1 MQTKKNRLMDTALKE
16 TVSLPQEGIF
26 RSLMSSVSDYL
37 PEEQLSQIRQAYEL
51 ASDAHAGQYRLS
63 GEDYICH
70 PVSVALILS
79 DMQMDADCIMAAI
92 MHDVLEDT
100 EVSFEEMSEAFN
112 RDVAE
117 LVDGVSKLTKINF
130 KSRAEAQ
137 AENMRKM
144 FLAMAKDLRVIIIK
158 LADRLHNMRTIGV
171 MKPESRRRIARET
184 LDIYAPIAHR
194 LGMHEYRLELEDL
207 SFEAIFPRR
216 RKILS
221 DHIRKARGNRKE
233 IIDTIDSVL
242 TTRFSE
248 TDFPGKIY
256 GREKNLY
263 SIYRKM
269 KRMPFSQVFDVYAF
283 RLIVETADQCY
294 QALGVLHS
302 LYKPLPGKFKDYIAM
317 PKSNGYQSLHTVL
330 IGPYGVPIELQ
341 IRTSSMDQVAESGIA
356 AHWLYK
362 TEGASHD
369 VRVRAH
375 EWLRNLLEIQQG
387 ANDSF
392 EFIDNLK
399 IDLFPQEIFLF
410 SPKGEIVKLPKGA
423 TAVDF
428 AFAVH
433 TGVGM
438 TCAGVKINRQMEPL
452 HTVLRNGQTVDVMT
466 SDYAVCNPNWLNFV
480 VTNKARNAIRNH
492 LKEFK
497 ERDAITLGGQ
507 LLNAELKALGMCFDD
522 IAPERLELYL
532 DEQQLLSV
540 DALLIDL
547 GFGNRL
553 PLLVAQQLI
562 SDAGAEEVTLD
573 IAQGGQSTATLSI
586 RGTEGMLIN
595 LATCCRPIFGDKV
608 IGFFTPGRGVVVH
621 RVHCKN
627 TREYKRKHKNWLNV
641 QWADS
646 AEGGFSSEIKLVMVD
661 DKGILAKIA
670 SVLSESDCNIE
681 NVNLGQPQ
689 DGTSSHVL
697 TISVRDRKHLARVMR
712 RLHNIPAVLKIERVR
727 N

>member
-1 MQTKKNRLMDTALKE
+1 MLMETGSKE
-16 TVSLPQEGIF
+16 LVELPQDKLLAN
-26 RSLMSSVSDYL
+26 LMSSVGEYL
-37 PEEQLSQIRQAYEL
+37 PADQLSQIMQAYEL
-51 ASDAHAGQYRLS
+51 ANQAHAGQYRLS

-79 DMQMDADCIMAAI
+79 DMKMDLDCIMAALL
-92 MHDVLEDT
+92 HDVLEDT
-100 EVSFEEMSEAFN
+100 EVTFDEMSEAFN
-112 RDVAE
+112 SDVAG

-171 MKPESRRRIARET
+171 MKPASRRRIARET

-207 SFEAIFPRR
+207 SFKAIFPRR

-221 DHIRKARGNRKE
+221 DHIRNARGNRKE
-233 IIDTIDSVL
+233 IIDTIDRAL
-242 TTRFSE
+242 RNRFSE

-283 RLIVETADQCY
+283 RLIVETVDQCY
-294 QALGVLHS
+294 QALGVLHN
-302 LYKPLPGKFKDYIAM
+302 LYKPLPGKFKDYIAL

-330 IGPYGVPIELQ
+330 VGPFGVPIELQ
-341 IRTSSMDQVAESGIA
+341 IRSRSMDQVAESGIA

-362 TEGASHD
+362 TESASHD

-375 EWLRNLLEIQQG
+375 EWLRNLLEIHKG
-387 ANDSF
+387 SDDSF

-433 TGVGM
+433 TDVGM

-507 LLNAELKALGMCFDD
+507 LLNAELKALGVTFDD
-522 IAPERLELYL
+522 VEPSRLDEYL
-532 DEQQLLSV
+532 KEQQLLSV

-553 PLLVAQQLI
+553 PLLVAQQLV
-562 SDAGAEEVTLD
+562 SDAGSEEVTID
-573 IAQGGQSTATLSI
+573 IAKGQQSTATLNI
-586 RGTEGMLIN
+586 RGTEGMLVN
-595 LATCCRPIFGDKV
+595 LATCCRPIYGDKV

-627 TREYKRKHKNWLNV
+627 TREYKRKNKNWLNV

-646 AEGGFSSEIKLVMVD
+646 AEGGFSSDIRLVLIENKKV
-661 DKGILAKIA
+661 LAKIA
-670 SVLSESDCNIE
+670 SLLSESDCNIE

-689 DGTSSHVL
+689 DGTCSHVF
-697 TISVRDRKHLARVMR
+697 TINVRDRKHLARVMR
-712 RLHNIPAVLKIERVR
+712 RLHNIPSVLKIERVR

>member
-1 MQTKKNRLMDTALKE
+1 MLMETGSKE
-16 TVSLPQEGIF
+16 LVELPQDKLLAD
-26 RSLMSSVSDYL
+26 LMSSVGEYL
-37 PEEQLSQIRQAYEL
+37 PADQLSQIMQAYEL
-51 ASDAHAGQYRLS
+51 ANQAHAGQYRLS

-79 DMQMDADCIMAAI
+79 DMKMDLDCIMAALL
-92 MHDVLEDT
+92 HDVLEDT
-100 EVSFEEMSEAFN
+100 EVTFDEMSEAFN
-112 RDVAE
+112 SDVAG

-171 MKPESRRRIARET
+171 MKPASRRRIARET

-207 SFEAIFPRR
+207 SFKAIFPRR

-221 DHIRKARGNRKE
+221 DHIRNARGNRKE
-233 IIDTIDSVL
+233 IIDTIDRAL
-242 TTRFSE
+242 RNRFSE

-283 RLIVETADQCY
+283 RLIVETVDQCY
-294 QALGVLHS
+294 QALGVLHN
-302 LYKPLPGKFKDYIAM
+302 LYKPLPGKFKDYIAL

-330 IGPYGVPIELQ
+330 VGPFGVPIELQ
-341 IRTSSMDQVAESGIA
+341 IRSRSMDQVAESGIA

-362 TEGASHD
+362 TESASHD

-375 EWLRNLLEIQQG
+375 EWLRNLLEIHKG
-387 ANDSF
+387 SDDSF

-433 TGVGM
+433 TDVGM

-507 LLNAELKALGMCFDD
+507 LLNAELKALGVSFDD
-522 IAPERLELYL
+522 VEPSRLDKYL
-532 DEQQLLSV
+532 KEQQLLSV

-553 PLLVAQQLI
+553 PLLVAQQLV
-562 SDAGAEEVTLD
+562 SDAGSEEVTID
-573 IAQGGQSTATLSI
+573 IAKGQQSTATLNI
-586 RGTEGMLIN
+586 RGTEGMLVN
-595 LATCCRPIFGDKV
+595 LATCCRPIYGDKV

-627 TREYKRKHKNWLNV
+627 TREYKRKNKNWLNV

-646 AEGGFSSEIKLVMVD
+646 AEGGFSSDIRLVLIENKKV
-661 DKGILAKIA
+661 LAKIA
-670 SVLSESDCNIE
+670 SLLSESDCNIE

-689 DGTSSHVL
+689 DGTCSHVF
-697 TISVRDRKHLARVMR
+697 TINVRDRKHLARVMR
-712 RLHNIPAVLKIERVR
+712 RLHNIPSVLKIERVR

>member
-1 MQTKKNRLMDTALKE
+1 MLMETGLKKSVD
-16 TVSLPQEGIF
+16 LPQEALLA
-26 RSLMSSVSDYL
+26 SLMSSIGEYL
-37 PEEQLSQIRQAYEL
+37 PDEQLSQVSKAYDL

-79 DMQMDADCIMAAI
+79 EMKMDVDCIMAAI

-100 EVSFEEMSEAFN
+100 EVSFEEMAESFN
-112 RDVAE
+112 AEVAG
-117 LVDGVSKLTKINF
+117 LVEGVSKLTKINF

-171 MKPESRRRIARET
+171 MKPESRRRIAKET

-216 RKILS
+216 RKILA

-233 IIDTIDSVL
+233 IIETIDRAL
-242 TTRFSE
+242 TTRFTE
-248 TDFPGKIY
+248 TAFPGKLY

-269 KRMPFSQVFDVYAF
+269 KRMPFSEVYDVYAF
-283 RLIVETADQCY
+283 RLIVETTDQCY
-294 QALGVLHS
+294 QALGVLHQ
-302 LYKPLPGKFKDYIAM
+302 LYKPLPGKFKDYIAL
-317 PKSNGYQSLHTVL
+317 PKTNGYQSLHTVL
-330 IGPYGVPIELQ
+330 VGPFGVPIELQ
-341 IRTSSMDQVAESGIA
+341 IRSSEMDHVAESGIA

-362 TEGASHD
+362 SDGAAND
-369 VRVRAH
+369 IQLKAH
-375 EWLRNLLEIQQG
+375 EWLRNLLETQKG
-387 ANDSF
+387 SGDSF

-399 IDLFPQEIFLF
+399 VDLFPKEIFVF
-410 SPKGEIVKLPKGA
+410 SPKGQIVKLPKGA

-452 HTVLRNGQTVDVMT
+452 HTVLRNGQTVDIMT
-466 SDYAVCNPNWLNFV
+466 SDFAVCNPNWLNFV

-497 ERDAITLGGQ
+497 ERDAIALGGQ
-507 LLNAELKALGMCFDD
+507 LLNAELKSLGMCFDD
-522 IAPERLELYL
+522 IEPERISEYL
-532 DEQQLLSV
+532 SQQRISSV

-562 SDAGAEEVTLD
+562 SEDGADETMID
-573 IAQGGQSTATLSI
+573 IAKGQQSTATLNI
-586 RGTEGMLIN
+586 RGGEGMLIN
-595 LATCCRPIFGDKV
+595 LATCCRPIYDDKV
-608 IGFFTPGRGVVVH
+608 IGFFSPGRGVVVH
-621 RVHCKN
+621 RIHCKN

-641 QWADS
+641 QWADNS
-646 AEGGFSSEIKLVMVD
+646 DGGFSSDIKLILVE
-661 DKGILAKIA
+661 DKGVLAQIA
-670 SVLSESDCNIE
+670 GLLSESDCNIE
-681 NVNLGQPQ
+681 NVKLGQPQ
-689 DGTSSHVL
+689 EGTSSHVI
-697 TISVRDRKHLARVMR
+697 TISVRNRKHLARVMR
-712 RLHNIPAVLKIERVR
+712 RLHNIESVLKIERVR